1 MNVRYRLREIIDLL
15 VVYFFWV
22 YFIYFYVPSGEFSAT
37 LFAPVAISVF
47 SIGIFWIFGIY
58 RMDWQYINFYHYLSL
73 FLTNVGFFLLFGAMI
88 FWQAAVPFQVAL
100 LCLGCMSLN
109 FILYA
114 HRIFWFFYFNPESLR
129 KKTGDTSVIIYGAG
143 TVTMHLLQ
151 DLRTGDLIGKYHIV
165 CIIDNNPE
173 KIGGRLGPYKIQNAA
188 NIMALAGKYRV
199 KEIWLTMPVN
209 SAIMDDV
216 FSKLKNISIM
226 YKVVPRRFDHII
238 PDIRGVRI
246 EDLIQR
252 PEIRLSQKPLEKIFQ
267 GKRILITGAAGSIGS
282 EIARQLQPFEIQRLV
297 LLDQNERGI
306 YELEKEFVGKKN
318 SICLIADIRNHE
330 RMLEIIYSEKPHII
344 FHAAAYKHVPLME
357 KNFIEAIHTNILG
370 TYNLLNC
377 TKKFLES
384 HLNAP
389 EIQLINISTD
399 KAVSPENIMGLTKRI
414 SELLVHNLAMDT
426 GVEKKSDLKSA
437 VNNRKKPD
445 KAKKL
450 SRLRALS
457 VRFGNVLSSS
467 GSVVPLFWEQIQN
480 GGPVTVTHPE
490 MERFFMTVPEA
501 VNLVLHGLREASGDS
516 ILALDMGKPVNI
528 LKMAE
533 RLILLSGRVPYKD
546 INIEFVGI
554 RPGEKLKEELF
565 WTKNSVKT
573 NNPYIF
579 KSEEDLKLLNAEKMV
594 KHIMDAQ
601 KETVSGG
608 KYSKKSLH
616 WWKQYLK
623 QFV

>member
-1 MNVRYRLREIIDLL
+1 MNVRYRLREIVDLVL
-15 VVYFFWV
+15 IFLFWV
-22 YFIYFYVPSGEFSAT
+22 VFLRFYGDHVEYSQNIFESLAIALAVVVSFI
-37 LFAPVAISVF
+37 LL
-47 SIGIFWIFGIY
+47 GIY
-58 RMDWQYINFYHYLSL
+58 RMDWQYINFFHYISLLIIDAVFFILLVIFYHSRLALPNYIVMV
-73 FLTNVGFFLLFGAMI
+73 FLGY
-88 FWQAAVPFQVAL
+88 
-100 LCLGCMSLN
+100 MSIN

-114 HRIFWFFYFNPESLR
+114 HRIYWYFYFNPESLR

-165 CIIDNNPE
+165 AIIDNNPD
-173 KIGGRLGPYKIQNAA
+173 KIGSRLGPYKIQNAA
-188 NIMALAGKYRV
+188 QILSLAEKNRV

-216 FSKLKNISIM
+216 FSKLKNISVM

-282 EIARQLQPFEIQRLV
+282 EIARQLQAFDTQRLV

-306 YELEKEFVGKKN
+306 YDLEKEFAGEKN
-318 SICLIADIRNHE
+318 TICLIADIRNKK
-330 RMLEIIYSEKPHII
+330 RMMDVISSEKPHII

-357 KNFIEAIHTNILG
+357 KNFIEAINTNILG
-370 TYNLLNC
+370 TYNLLTC
-377 TKKFLES
+377 AGEYLET
-384 HLNAP
+384 HPNAP
-389 EIQLINISTD
+389 EIRLINISTD

-414 SELLVHNLAMDT
+414 SELLVHNLAMET
-426 GVEKKSDLKSA
+426 ELRQQKVQ
-437 VNNRKKPD
+437 KKPD
-445 KAKKL
+445 SKNQKTKKRQA
-450 SRLRALS
+450 RLKALS

-480 GGPVTVTHPE
+480 GGPLTVTHPE

-501 VNLVLHGLREASGDS
+501 VNLVLHGLLEASDDS

-528 LKMAE
+528 LHMAE
-533 RLILLSGRVPYKD
+533 RLILLSGLVPHKD
-546 INIEFVGI
+546 IKIEFVGI
-554 RPGEKLKEELF
+554 RPGEKIKEELF

-579 KSEEDLKLLNAEKMV
+579 KSQEDLKILNIESVV
-594 KHIMDAQ
+594 KKIIEAQ
-601 KETVSGG
+601 MEYIVDG
-608 KYSKKSLH
+608 KTEKKSLH
-616 WWKQYLK
+616 WWKQFLK